1 MNTTTYCKQI
11 EALSRI
17 RKMMTSNMC
26 LDDILNFIVSVTAEI
41 MDSRICSLLLL
52 DAKKELVIRATQAVS
67 EEYRNKHPLRLG
79 EGIAG
84 RVAKENRP
92 IAVLDVKKDRHY
104 INHDI
109 AEKEG
114 LCSLLSVPLSV
125 KGKVIGALN
134 CYSDSPHE
142 FTGEE
147 TNLLITIANQAVVV
161 IENAQLMLQ
170 AHAIH
175 EELEIRKVIDRAKG
189 ILMRQGLTEEEAFRR
204 IQKKSMDIRKSMKE
218 VAEAIILATELEKV

>member
-1 MNTTTYCKQI
+1 MNAATYGKQI

-17 RKMMTSNMC
+17 GKMMTSNMC
-26 LDDILNFIVSVTAEI
+26 LDDILYSIVSITAEV
-41 MDSRICSLLLL
+41 MNSRICSLLLL
-52 DAKKELVIRATQAVS
+52 NGKKELAICATQSIS
-67 EEYRNKHPLRLG
+67 EEYRKKNSIRLG
-79 EGIAG
+79 KGIAG
-84 RVAKENRP
+84 RAAKENRP
-92 IAVLDVKKDRHY
+92 VAVLDVKKDRHY

-125 KGKVIGALN
+125 KGKVIGVLN
-134 CYSDSPHE
+134 CYTDSPHE
-142 FTGEE
+142 FTEE
-147 TNLLITIANQAVVV
+147 EINLLSTIANQAAVV
-161 IENAQLMLQ
+161 IENAQLMLKSREIQ
-170 AHAIH
+170 
-175 EELEIRKVIDRAKG
+175 EELETRKIIDRAKG

>member
-1 MNTTTYCKQI
+1 
-11 EALSRI
+11 
-17 RKMMTSNMC
+17 MMTSNMC
-26 LDDILNFIVSVTAEI
+26 LDDILNSIVSITAEV
-41 MDSRICSLLLL
+41 MNSRICSLLLL
-52 DAKKELVIRATQAVS
+52 NGKKELAICATQSIS
-67 EEYRNKHPLRLG
+67 EEYRKKNSIRLG

-84 RVAKENRP
+84 RAAKENRP
-92 IAVLDVKKDRHY
+92 VAVLDVKKDRHY

-125 KGKVIGALN
+125 KGKVIGVLN
-134 CYSDSPHE
+134 CYTDSPHE
-142 FTGEE
+142 FTEE
-147 TNLLITIANQAVVV
+147 EINLLSTIANQAAVV
-161 IENAQLMLQ
+161 IENAQLMLKSREIQ
-170 AHAIH
+170 
-175 EELEIRKVIDRAKG
+175 EELETRKIIDRAKG